1 MVQHGGAVSAA
12 NDTADTD
19 GLAAQA
25 RLSWQWIVA
34 RGVLTLILGV
44 VSLLFP
50 ISALF
55 AFALVFAGYSFI
67 DGILA
72 LVTGVT
78 ADRTKGGRWWSLILR
93 GVFGI
98 VIGALFVLWPFL
110 MTVSYAVV
118 STILLATW
126 AILGGIAELSAAIRL
141 RKEIKGEWLLATS
154 GILLILIGAAIPVLW
169 ILEPAAT
176 LVSYAWML
184 GIAFIMIGTLLIV
197 LGIRLRRL
205 TAGRSRPRKIPLRA
219 E

>member
-19 GLAAQA
+19 GLAAQT
-25 RLSWQWIVA
+25 RLSWQWTVA

-118 STILLATW
+118 STILLAAW

-205 TAGRSRPRKIPLRA
+205 AAGRSRPRKIPLPA

>member
-12 NDTADTD
+12 NDMAETD
-19 GLAAQA
+19 ELAGPT
-25 RLSWQWIVA
+25 RLSWQWTVA

-55 AFALVFAGYSFI
+55 AFTLVFAGYSFI

-72 LVTGVT
+72 LVTGLT
-78 ADRTKGGRWWSLILR
+78 ADRKKGGRWWSLILR

-118 STILLATW
+118 STILLAAW
-126 AILGGIAELSAAIRL
+126 AFLGGIAELSAAIRL
-141 RKEIKGEWLLATS
+141 RKEINGEWLLATS

-169 ILEPAAT
+169 ILQPAAT

-197 LGIRLRRL
+197 LGFRLRKL
-205 TAGRSRPRKIPLRA
+205 TARRSRPRKIPIRT